1 MLNRLRPMVILTRLT
16 AESMGFALQSVRT
29 NKLRTLLSLFGITI
43 GIFSIISVF
52 TVVDSLEI
60 SVHNSL
66 NQLGSNTIYV
76 QKWPWNAAGEYPW
89 WKYMNRPEPNQRDLD
104 EIRRRSQ
111 LADASCLQTSIS
123 RRVEHGSTSV
133 NYTSILG
140 VSDDCD
146 RIQSFDIA
154 QGRYFT
160 NFEATSSH
168 RIAIIG
174 HQIAQQLFGENASPV
189 GEIIKIDGH
198 KFSVVGVFS
207 KEGNNLMDESNDERV
222 VIPMG
227 AFGQIVD
234 IERYTSPFI
243 CVKPHEGVGSEE
255 LIDELR
261 GILRSFH
268 RINPADDDNFS
279 LNVVSMFESELN
291 AIFSTITLAGGVIAF
306 FSILVGGFG
315 IANIMFVSVKERTN
329 EIGIQKALGAKRYI
343 ILTQFLFESMLL
355 STMGG
360 IIGLLLIFILT
371 LALGAADL
379 EFEIILTAS
388 NIAKGMFIS
397 IIIGIIAG
405 FIPAWQASKLSPLT
419 AINTM

>member
-1 MLNRLRPMVILTRLT
+1 MVILTRLT
-16 AESMGFALQSVRT
+16 TESMGFALQSVRT

-160 NFEATSSH
+160 NFGPPPAIASLSLAIKLPNNYSAKMPRQWAKSSKLMATNS
-168 RIAIIG
+168 AWW
-174 HQIAQQLFGENASPV
+174 A
-189 GEIIKIDGH
+189 
-198 KFSVVGVFS
+198 FS
-207 KEGNNLMDESNDERV
+207 
-222 VIPMG
+222 
-227 AFGQIVD
+227 
-234 IERYTSPFI
+234 
-243 CVKPHEGVGSEE
+243 
-255 LIDELR
+255 
-261 GILRSFH
+261 
-268 RINPADDDNFS
+268 
-279 LNVVSMFESELN
+279 
-291 AIFSTITLAGGVIAF
+291 
-306 FSILVGGFG
+306 
-315 IANIMFVSVKERTN
+315 
-329 EIGIQKALGAKRYI
+329 AKRA
-343 ILTQFLFESMLL
+343 T
-355 STMGG
+355 T
-360 IIGLLLIFILT
+360 
-371 LALGAADL
+371 
-379 EFEIILTAS
+379 
-388 NIAKGMFIS
+388 
-397 IIIGIIAG
+397 
-405 FIPAWQASKLSPLT
+405 
-419 AINTM
+419 